1 MGWSMLGMGLAGGS
15 AAKLLKAPAP
25 VAGAAA
31 TTPPAAGTPDPLTVL
46 AGKGGIAS
54 MAAKMIARKRAKAA
68 NGIGA
73 SVAAGGAK
81 MGSIVAGTA
90 EPKTLLGA

>member
-25 VAGAAA
+25 VTAAAA
-31 TTPPAAGTPDPLTVL
+31 TTAPATPDSTATL
-46 AGKGGIAS
+46 AGKGGVMG

-68 NGIGA
+68 NGMGA
-73 SVAAGGAK
+73 ALAKGGAQV
-81 MGSIVAGTA
+81 GSIVAGTA